1 MNEWWKCGKK
11 KNVTTGTRKHDI
23 QSKQQPIYNTQH
35 SKISIGSSVINQG
48 QPFRGFNNDMVID
61 LGSPSN
67 AVYIASRKKS
77 I

>member
-11 KNVTTGTRKHDI
+11 KNVTTGTRKHE
-23 QSKQQPIYNTQH
+23 PIYNTQH
-35 SKISIGSSVINQG
+35 NKISIGSSVINQG